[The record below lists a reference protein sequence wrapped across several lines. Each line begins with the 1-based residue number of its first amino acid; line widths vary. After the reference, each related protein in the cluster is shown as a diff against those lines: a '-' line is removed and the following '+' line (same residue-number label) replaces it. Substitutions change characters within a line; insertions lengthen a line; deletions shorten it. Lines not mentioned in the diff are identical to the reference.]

1 MPKKEREKTIFDH
14 MTDWF
19 RELKVLGVS
28 GLLVGLGFVIV
39 FIEALLY
46 SSNPLVS
53 FWVVIA
59 IGVIMILLGAY
70 IKILELRKSW
80 ETKRLFLSLEKR
92 EG

>member
-1 MPKKEREKTIFDH
+1 MPKKQEEKTIFDH

-19 RELKVLGVS
+19 RELKVLGVA

-46 SSNPLVS
+46 SSNPPVS

-59 IGVIMILLGAY
+59 IGVLMILLGAY
-70 IKILELRKSW
+70 IKILELRKS
-80 ETKRLFLSLEKR
+80 
-92 EG
+92 